1 MQTKIGAIGYVA
13 IFFIVACFTVNN
25 YCPAAEVQK
34 AAEKIVDNN
43 SANDKEAPAQKAG
56 PTSRLDLMFGV
67 KTAYADVSIDV
78 STPAV
83 LGIKESIRKRFKNL
97 KIYFDK
103 GTIGESN
110 NGFVEAIDT
119 AALSVLERSVANNLI
134 DEENKDRAALYSEI
148 ANANKPGPETV
159 SLIKKIFANRWR
171 EKAQSGWWV
180 QDNNGSWSKKK

>member
-119 AALSVLERSVANNLI
+119 AALSVLEKSVANNLI

>member
-34 AAEKIVDNN
+34 ATDKIVDDIR
-43 SANDKEAPAQKAG
+43 ANDKEALAQKAG
-56 PTSRLDLMFGV
+56 PTRRLDLMFDV
-67 KTAYADVSIDV
+67 KTAYAGVNIDI
-78 STPAV
+78 STPAI
-83 LGIKESIRKRFKNL
+83 LGIKESIKKRFKNL

-110 NGFVEAIDT
+110 NGLIEAIDT

-148 ANANKPGPETV
+148 GNANKPGPEAV
-159 SLIKKIFANRWR
+159 SQIKKIFANSWR

-180 QDNNGSWSKKK
+180 QDDNGSWTKKK

>member
-13 IFFIVACFTVNN
+13 IFFIVACFTVNG
-25 YCPAAEVQK
+25 YFPAAEIQNT
-34 AAEKIVDNN
+34 ADRIVDDIR
-43 SANDKEAPAQKAG
+43 ANDKEAPAQKAG
-56 PTSRLDLMFGV
+56 QTSRLDLMFGV

-83 LGIKESIRKRFKNL
+83 LGIKESIKKRFKNL

-103 GTIGESN
+103 GTIGENN
-110 NGFVEAIDT
+110 NGLVEAIDT
-119 AALSVLERSVANNLI
+119 AALSVLERNVANNLI

-148 ANANKPGPETV
+148 ANANKPGPEVV
-159 SLIKKIFANRWR
+159 SQIKKIFANRWR

-180 QDNNGSWSKKK
+180 QDDNGSWSKKK